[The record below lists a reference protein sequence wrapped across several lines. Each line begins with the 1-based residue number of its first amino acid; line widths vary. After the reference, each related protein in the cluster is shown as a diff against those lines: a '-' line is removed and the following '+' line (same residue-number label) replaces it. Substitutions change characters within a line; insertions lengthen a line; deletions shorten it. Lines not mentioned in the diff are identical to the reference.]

1 MWHNEIGTL
10 MKIRRGHCPLFF
22 ECIMV
27 LKNQLSFKYF
37 DRALKHG
44 IVKFLTKLAKKKKK
58 TSNGKFYFRL
68 CKLVDRQKIEN
79 QRRK

>member
-1 MWHNEIGTL
+1 MHNEIGTL

-44 IVKFLTKLAKKKKK
+44 IVKFLTKLAKKKHQ
-58 TSNGKFYFRL
+58 TESFIYAFANWWIGK
-68 CKLVDRQKIEN
+68 KIEN
-79 QRRK
+79 QQRK